1 MTRTANPEQ
10 QRLMK
15 LPVSDV
21 LLTAPAGCGK
31 TEALAL
37 RVKALVERG
46 LVPDYQKVLAVT
58 FSNRAKANLSERL
71 RSVLGPHFGRV
82 VFVTNLHGLSGRILR
97 AHGPTIGIERD
108 IGFPER
114 GWRSR
119 TMNSLKCWRSRR
131 NADFWTGRRLAGAG
145 SRSRLLAGDFRFR
158 IGVA

>member
-97 AHGPTIGIERD
+97 AHGPTIGIER
-108 IGFPER
+108 GH
-114 GWRSR
+114 WLSR
-119 TMNSLKCWRSRR
+119 AW
-131 NADFWTGRRLAGAG
+131 
-145 SRSRLLAGDFRFR
+145 
-158 IGVA
+158 VA